1 MTHATAEE
9 LDAALAAV
17 RAAPADEGAVQLI
30 LRRPAIGEREVL
42 AEAMLDA
49 EVGLV
54 GDNWQSRG
62 NRKTPDGKAH
72 PHMQLNIMGVRAIT
86 AIAGERDNWAPAG
99 DQFFVDMDL
108 SDANLPP
115 GTRLSLGDAEIEV
128 TEIPHLGCQKF
139 VERFGRPAMQWVNS
153 DTGKAL
159 NLRGINARV
168 LRGGRVR
175 VGDVLCKLQD

>member
-17 RAAPADEGAVQLI
+17 RAAPVDEGAVQLI
-30 LRRPAIGEREVL
+30 LRRPSVGEREVL
-42 AEAMLDA
+42 SEAMLDA

-54 GDNWQSRG
+54 GDNWQNRG

-115 GTRLSLGDAEIEV
+115 GTRLSLGEAEIEV

-168 LRGGRVR
+168 IRGGRVR
-175 VGDVLCKLQD
+175 VGDVLRKLQE